1 MPHLWCKGM
10 PKHLNPVVLDIFFTP
25 HKAIHI
31 INDNKGSKTVNR
43 PNTNS
48 QTGGKISRS
57 PWITLAIL
65 SCVGLMAMFADT
77 MILPA
82 IPDLIRDFKIT
93 YNASSWILAS
103 FLITGAV
110 MTPIAGRLSDMYG
123 KKKML
128 LIIVGIYTIGISVAA
143 ISTNFTVMIIARI
156 MQGFGAS
163 MFAIS
168 FGIIRDKFAP
178 EKLAVAQGIFSSM
191 FSAGA
196 VIGVA
201 IGGTIINNFGWH
213 ATFLLVIP
221 IAIVLFVAISRVIH
235 IDMDKAT
242 SQISDK
248 NTEFCCRFIYVRRDI
263 LLSESSS
270 TTTEYDSR
278 SRSINKKKATI
289 DMMGA
294 ITLSITVISFLV
306 ALQFIQTVNAA
317 ASANVPIVIG
327 FGAAATISLS
337 FFIMIERRAISPLID
352 LKLLV
357 NKVLLRANIINM
369 VVGITALMVVYQTI
383 PILIRSPPPLGFG
396 GNALSIANV
405 QLPYMVISLIVSIAS
420 GFIVSK
426 FGNQSPT
433 ISGIIISIAGF
444 FLLFV
449 LHSTEFLIT
458 TSLAVIATGLSLT
471 QIGSINIILVNTPKQ
486 SNGVSLGM
494 TTLLY
499 LIGTSVGPIIAGIFM
514 QANQA
519 FVKGISGYSFPAPQ
533 SYNLIFLTA
542 TLLSVVSIVLAGSIK
557 KRPSAPRIVIK

>member
-1 MPHLWCKGM
+1 
-10 PKHLNPVVLDIFFTP
+10 
-25 HKAIHI
+25 
-31 INDNKGSKTVNR
+31 VNLPR
-43 PNTNS
+43 INS
-48 QTGGKISRS
+48 QTAGKISRS

-82 IPDLIRDFKIT
+82 IPDIIKDFKIT

-128 LIIVGIYTIGISVAA
+128 LIIVGIYTLGISVAA
-143 ISTNFTVMIIARI
+143 ISTNFLILIVARI
-156 MQGFGAS
+156 MQGVGAS

-213 ATFLLVIP
+213 ATFFLVIP
-221 IAIVLFVAISRVIH
+221 IAIALFVSISRFIH
-235 IDMDKAT
+235 IDMDEAT
-242 SQISDK
+242 ARISDK
-248 NTEFCCRFIYVRRDI
+248 NTEFCCRFIHVRRDI
-263 LLSESSS
+263 LLSESSM
-270 TTTEYDSR
+270 TVEYGSSNNK
-278 SRSINKKKATI
+278 SRSIVDI
-289 DMMGA
+289 RGA

-306 ALQFIQTVNAA
+306 ALQFIQSVNASD
-317 ASANVPIVIG
+317 SATVPIVIG
-327 FGAAATISLS
+327 FGAAAIISLS
-337 FFIMIERRAISPLID
+337 FFIMIERRTNSPLLD
-352 LKLLV
+352 LKLLL
-357 NKVLLRANIINM
+357 NRILLSANIINM
-369 VVGITALMVVYQTI
+369 IVGITALMVVYQTI

-396 GNALSIANV
+396 GDALTIANV
-405 QLPYMVISLIVSIAS
+405 QLPYMAVSLIVSIAS

-426 FGNQSPT
+426 FGNQIPT
-433 ISGIIISIAGF
+433 VLGIIVSIVGF
-444 FLLFV
+444 FLVFV

-458 TSLAVIATGLSLT
+458 ISLAIIAAGLSLT

-499 LIGTSVGPIIAGIFM
+499 LIGTSVGPVLAGIFM
-514 QANQA
+514 QANQT
-519 FVKGISGYSFPAPQ
+519 VLPLVGSFPAPQ
-533 SYNLIFLTA
+533 AYNLIFLTA
-542 TLLSVVSIVLAGSIK
+542 TLMSILSIVLVGTITRRRAK
-557 KRPSAPRIVIK
+557 PKIVMK

>member
-1 MPHLWCKGM
+1 
-10 PKHLNPVVLDIFFTP
+10 
-25 HKAIHI
+25 
-31 INDNKGSKTVNR
+31 VNL
-43 PNTNS
+43 PSMNS
-48 QTGGKISRS
+48 QTGGKNSRS
-57 PWITLAIL
+57 PWVILAIL

-82 IPDLIRDFKIT
+82 IPDIIKDFKIT

-128 LIIVGIYTIGISVAA
+128 LIIVGIYTLGISVAA
-143 ISTNFTVMIIARI
+143 ISTNFLILIVARI
-156 MQGFGAS
+156 MQGVGAS

-168 FGIIRDKFAP
+168 FSIIRDKFTP

-213 ATFLLVIP
+213 ATFFLVIP
-221 IAIVLFVAISRVIH
+221 IAIALFVSISRFIQ
-235 IDMDKAT
+235 IDIDEAT
-242 SQISDK
+242 AQISDK
-248 NTEFCCRFIYVRRDI
+248 NTEFCCRFIHVRRDI
-263 LLSESSS
+263 LLSESGI
-270 TTTEYDSR
+270 TAEYDS
-278 SRSINKKKATI
+278 SNKSKSTVDI
-289 DMMGA
+289 RGA

-306 ALQFIQTVNAA
+306 ALQFIQSVNASD
-317 ASANVPIVIG
+317 SATVPIVIG

-337 FFIMIERRAISPLID
+337 LFIMIERRTQSPLLD
-352 LKLLV
+352 LKLLL
-357 NKVLLRANIINM
+357 NRILLPANIINM
-369 VVGITALMVVYQTI
+369 IVGITALMVVYQTI

-396 GNALSIANV
+396 GDALSIANV
-405 QLPYMVISLIVSIAS
+405 QLPYMAVSLIVSIAS

-426 FGNQSPT
+426 FGNQLPT
-433 ISGIIISIAGF
+433 VLGIILSVAGF

-449 LHSTEFLIT
+449 SYSTEFLIRIF
-458 TSLAVIATGLSLT
+458 LAVIAAGLSLT

-499 LIGTSVGPIIAGIFM
+499 LIGTSVGPVIAGIFM
-514 QANQA
+514 QANQT
-519 FVKGISGYSFPAPQ
+519 VLPLIGSFPGPQ
-533 SYNLIFLTA
+533 AYNLIFLTA
-542 TLLSVVSIVLAGSIK
+542 TLMSVLSIVLVGTTARRK
-557 KRPSAPRIVIK
+557 AKPEVVMK

>member
-1 MPHLWCKGM
+1 MK
-10 PKHLNPVVLDIFFTP
+10 
-25 HKAIHI
+25 
-31 INDNKGSKTVNR
+31 R
-43 PNTNS
+43 PTINS
-48 QTGGKISRS
+48 QGRGKISRS

-110 MTPIAGRLSDMYG
+110 MTPIAGRLSDIYG

-221 IAIVLFVAISRVIH
+221 IAIVLFVAISRIIH
-235 IDMDKAT
+235 VDMDKTTAL
-242 SQISDK
+242 ISDK
-248 NTEFCCRFIYVRRDI
+248 NTEFCCRFIHVRRDI
-263 LLSESSS
+263 LLSESSG
-270 TTTEYDSR
+270 TTTEYDS
-278 SRSINKKKATI
+278 SSSNIDKNKSAVDI
-289 DMMGA
+289 MGA

-306 ALQFIQTVNAA
+306 ALQFIQSVSVAD
-317 ASANVPIVIG
+317 SANVPIVIG

-337 FFIMIERRAISPLID
+337 FFIMIERRAASPLID

-369 VVGITALMVVYQTI
+369 IVGITALMVVYQTI
-383 PILIRSPPPLGFG
+383 PILIRSPLPLGFG
-396 GNALSIANV
+396 GTALSIANV
-405 QLPYMVISLIVSIAS
+405 QLPYMAISLIVSIAS

-444 FLLFV
+444 FFLFV
-449 LHSTEFLIT
+449 SHSTEFLIT
-458 TSLAVIATGLSLT
+458 ICLAVIATGLSLT
-471 QIGSINIILVNTPKQ
+471 QIGSINIILVSTPKQ
-486 SNGVSLGM
+486 SNGISLGM

-499 LIGTSVGPIIAGIFM
+499 LIGTSVGPVMAGIFM

-519 FVKGISGYSFPAPQ
+519 FIKGISGSSFPAPL

-542 TLLSVVSIVLAGSIK
+542 TLLSVVSIVLAGGIK
-557 KRPSAPRIVIK
+557 KRTAASRISIK

>member
-1 MPHLWCKGM
+1 
-10 PKHLNPVVLDIFFTP
+10 V
-25 HKAIHI
+25 
-31 INDNKGSKTVNR
+31 NKPARDRLFN
-43 PNTNS
+43 
-48 QTGGKISRS
+48 GKIARS

-77 MILPA
+77 MVLPA
-82 IPDLIRDFKIT
+82 IPDLIRDFGIT

-143 ISTNFTVMIIARI
+143 ISTNFSILIIARI
-156 MQGFGAS
+156 MQGVGAS

-168 FGIIRDKFAP
+168 FSIIREKFDP

-221 IAIVLFVAISRVIH
+221 IAVVLFAAITRFIH
-235 IDMDKAT
+235 LDTDKAT
-242 SQISDK
+242 RISDK
-248 NTEFCCRFIYVRRDI
+248 NTEFCCRFIHVRRDI

-270 TTTEYDSR
+270 TTTTEYADSNISSIDRNR
-278 SRSINKKKATI
+278 STI
-289 DMMGA
+289 DLMGA
-294 ITLSITVISFLV
+294 ITLSITVVSFLV
-306 ALQFIQTVNAA
+306 ALQFIQTVS
-317 ASANVPIVIG
+317 ASDSSNVLIVIG
-327 FGAAATISLS
+327 FGAAAIIALS
-337 FFIMIERRAISPLID
+337 FFIIIERKANSPLID
-352 LKLLV
+352 FKLLI
-357 NKVLLRANIINM
+357 NKILLPANIINM
-369 VVGITALMVVYQTI
+369 IVGITALMVVYQTV
-383 PILIRSPPPLGFG
+383 PILIRSPQPLGFG

-405 QLPYMVISLIVSIAS
+405 QLPYMVVSLVVSIAS

-426 FGNQSPT
+426 FGNQRPT
-433 ISGIIISIAGF
+433 VFGIIISIAGF
-444 FLLFV
+444 LSMFV
-449 LHSTEFLIT
+449 FHSTEILIT
-458 TSLAVIATGLSLT
+458 INLAIIATGLSLT

-499 LIGTSVGPIIAGIFM
+499 LIGTSVGPVLAGVFM
-514 QANQA
+514 QANQTLLPLI
-519 FVKGISGYSFPAPQ
+519 GSFPAPQ

-542 TLLSVVSIVLAGSIK
+542 AIMSVLSIILVGAMTGRKAKPEIVM
-557 KRPSAPRIVIK
+557 R

>member
-1 MPHLWCKGM
+1 
-10 PKHLNPVVLDIFFTP
+10 V
-25 HKAIHI
+25 
-31 INDNKGSKTVNR
+31 NKPARDRLFN
-43 PNTNS
+43 
-48 QTGGKISRS
+48 GKIARS

-77 MILPA
+77 MVLPA
-82 IPDLIRDFKIT
+82 IPDLIRDFGIT

-143 ISTNFTVMIIARI
+143 ISTNFSILIIARI
-156 MQGFGAS
+156 MQGVGAS

-168 FGIIRDKFAP
+168 FSIIREKFDP

-221 IAIVLFVAISRVIH
+221 IAVVLFAAITRFIH
-235 IDMDKAT
+235 LDTDKAT
-242 SQISDK
+242 RISDK
-248 NTEFCCRFIYVRRDI
+248 NTEFCCRFIHVRRDI

-270 TTTEYDSR
+270 TTTTEYADSNISSIHRNR
-278 SRSINKKKATI
+278 STI
-289 DMMGA
+289 DLMGA
-294 ITLSITVISFLV
+294 ITLSITVVSFLV
-306 ALQFIQTVNAA
+306 ALQFIQTVS
-317 ASANVPIVIG
+317 ASDSSNVLIVIG
-327 FGAAATISLS
+327 FGAAAIIALS
-337 FFIMIERRAISPLID
+337 FFIIIERKANSPLID
-352 LKLLV
+352 FKLLI
-357 NKVLLRANIINM
+357 NKILLPANIINM
-369 VVGITALMVVYQTI
+369 IVGITALMVVYQTV
-383 PILIRSPPPLGFG
+383 PILIRSPQPLGFG

-405 QLPYMVISLIVSIAS
+405 QLPYMVVSLVVSIAS

-426 FGNQSPT
+426 FGNQRPT
-433 ISGIIISIAGF
+433 VFGIIISIAGF
-444 FLLFV
+444 LSMFV
-449 LHSTEFLIT
+449 FHSTEILIT
-458 TSLAVIATGLSLT
+458 INLAIIATGLSLT

-499 LIGTSVGPIIAGIFM
+499 LIGTSVGPVLAGVFM
-514 QANQA
+514 QANQTLLPLI
-519 FVKGISGYSFPAPQ
+519 GSFPAPQ
-533 SYNLIFLTA
+533 SYTLIFLTA
-542 TLLSVVSIVLAGSIK
+542 AIMSVLSIILVGAMTGRKAKPEIVM
-557 KRPSAPRIVIK
+557 R